1 MIPFSP
7 NRFML
12 KARWLLMSKTL
23 YYQVGAILISLVFVG
38 IVILLAGGHPIA
50 VISNIWVGAFG
61 TPDRLGR
68 VLATL
73 VPLMLCT
80 SGLLFTFTA
89 RLYNLG
95 IEGEITLGAIATT
108 FVLRLTQDNLPPSL
122 AILLAILAGSLG
134 GALWG
139 VLAGVLNIYGRVN
152 EIFAGLGLNFAADGL
167 ALYLIFGPWKKEGV
181 ASMSGTEPFKDSVWL
196 PTIAG
201 TVASPIALL
210 IAIAAVIMT
219 LIVLRGT
226 YFGLQLRAVG
236 QNLRASYVLG
246 IPSIRQLM
254 SAFAICGTLAGLAGA
269 LQVLAIF
276 HRLIPSISSNLGFL
290 SLLIA
295 MLISLNGWLII
306 PVAFFFSAL
315 NVGSLQLPLALNLES
330 ALAGV
335 IQGTLVLFVLLGRGF
350 SETNLLPA
358 LYQRGRSLLT
368 PHQPKISPEE

>member
-1 MIPFSP
+1 M
-7 NRFML
+7 
-12 KARWLLMSKTL
+12 
-23 YYQVGAILISLVFVG
+23 
-38 IVILLAGGHPIA
+38 
-50 VISNIWVGAFG
+50 
-61 TPDRLGR
+61 
-68 VLATL
+68 
-73 VPLMLCT
+73 
-80 SGLLFTFTA
+80 
-89 RLYNLG
+89 
-95 IEGEITLGAIATT
+95 
-108 FVLRLTQDNLPPSL
+108 
-122 AILLAILAGSLG
+122 
-134 GALWG
+134 
-139 VLAGVLNIYGRVN
+139 LAGVLNIYGRVN

-181 ASMSGTEPFKDSVWL
+181 ASMSGTEPFKDSLWL

-201 TVASPIALL
+201 TVASPIALV
-210 IAIAAVIMT
+210 IAIVTVAMT

-254 SAFAICGTLAGLAGA
+254 SAFAICGALAGLAGA

-276 HRLIPSISSNLGFL
+276 HRLIPGISSNLGFL

-295 MLISLNGWLII
+295 MLIGLNGWLII

-330 ALAGV
+330 SLSGV

-350 SETNLLPA
+350 SQTNLLSA
-358 LYQRGRSLLT
+358 LYQHGQSLLSSR
-368 PHQPKISPEE
+368 QPRIKSY